1 MPALTTKSLPLK
13 GVPGV
18 TQLCG
23 PAADYSC
30 TAGGYAGKSTGWP
43 GERYGAGAAS
53 SNAYGYH
60 NCTLYVAYRLA
71 QSGVP
76 YPGWHTN
83 ANQWAAQAALT
94 GTPVDQ
100 TPSVGSVAQWNGGQN
115 GHVAYV
121 EVVTASYIEVTEDVY
136 QGNWTARVRIQTG
149 TAAWPDNFIHFES
162 SAVAGQQVV
171 PDDGKDLQSS
181 LVPSTDTLS
190 QLLPGLLH

>member
-1 MPALTTKSLPLK
+1 MTAKTLPVK

-71 QSGVP
+71 QNGFP
-76 YPGWHTN
+76 DPGWHTN
-83 ANQWAAQAALT
+83 ANLWAVQAASA
-94 GTPVDQ
+94 GTSVNQ
-100 TPSVGSVAQWNGGQN
+100 TPSVGSVAQWNGGLN

-136 QGNWTARVRIQTG
+136 QDNWTGRVRIQTG
-149 TAAWPDNFIHFES
+149 TAAWPDNFIHFGS
-162 SAVAGQQVV
+162 SAPAGQQVA
-171 PDDGKDLQSS
+171 PDNGKDLPSS
-181 LVPSTDTLS
+181 LVPFTDILG